1 LVVWQLALIA
11 DYLAAAHL
19 SKIER
24 RQNLLILRPALA
36 TPEIIKHSRRDVRS
50 EPLVSRRQK
59 EKIMRPTSAKRFQ
72 PGQLHRIDGP
82 FHDPNGQRPINE
94 PARTDADLLDAYSQA
109 VIHVVET
116 VSPAVVSVA
125 GRDKD
130 GRGGA
135 GSGFIIAPDGYA
147 LTNSHVVEDRP
158 QLVAETAE
166 GDRLRAELVGDD
178 PATDLA
184 VVRLAASGLP
194 YAQLGD
200 SQALRVGQLVIAMG
214 SPLGLQST
222 VSTGVVSALGRSMRA
237 RDGRLIEN
245 IIQHAAPINP
255 GNSGGPLVDSRGLV
269 IGINTA
275 IIAMAQGLGFA
286 IPSATAEWVLQEI
299 LTHGQ
304 VRRRQLGIVAQVAR
318 LPRSL
323 VRALDLLADQGVE
336 VRDVAQGSMASLA
349 GIRPD
354 DVIVAL
360 AGRVVTSIDDLHRL
374 LMAVPAD
381 KGFDLTI
388 LRDEALR
395 NIFIAA
401 LSK

>member
-1 LVVWQLALIA
+1 MQWIQS
-11 DYLAAAHL
+11 H
-19 SKIER
+19 IER
-24 RQNLLILRPALA
+24 NAQFLDGPDSSPSNTPRAVGRPA
-36 TPEIIKHSRRDVRS
+36 
-50 EPLVSRRQK
+50 
-59 EKIMRPTSAKRFQ
+59 
-72 PGQLHRIDGP
+72 
-82 FHDPNGQRPINE
+82 
-94 PARTDADLLDAYSQA
+94 TDADLLDAYSQA

-116 VSPAVVSVA
+116 VSPAVISVF
-125 GRDKD
+125 GRDAE

-135 GSGFIIAPDGYA
+135 GSGFIVTPDGYA
-147 LTNSHVVEDRP
+147 ITNSHVIEERP
-158 QLVAETAE
+158 NLMAETAD
-166 GDRLRAELVGDD
+166 GDKLRAELVGDD

-200 SQALRVGQLVIAMG
+200 SNGLRVGQLVIAMG

-269 IGINTA
+269 VGINTA

-299 LTHGQ
+299 LTHGN
-304 VRRRQLGIVAQVAR
+304 VRRRQLGIVAKVAKI
-318 LPRSL
+318 PRSL
-323 VRALDLLADQGVE
+323 VRSLDLLADLGVE
-336 VRDVAQGSMASLA
+336 VSDVVPNGVAAEA

-354 DVIVAL
+354 DIIVAF
-360 AGRVVTSIDDLHRL
+360 AGRVVTTIDDLHRL
-374 LMAVPAD
+374 LMTIPPD
-381 KGFDLTI
+381 QGFELTVI
-388 LRDEALR
+388 RDDVVRTLHV
-395 NIFIAA
+395 AA
-401 LSK
+401 K